1 MSSKSETPTGEPS
14 STKVKKPRTQKQID
28 ATARLVEAN
37 RLKRKAKQNANTP
50 TPPSDVP
57 SAEFE
62 RVILSDSDDDIQPNV
77 INEIKTPSNFVEVPN
92 TTSGFTTQR
101 ESDNAKRASR
111 GRSVY
116 RSLLTRR
123 TQK

>member
-1 MSSKSETPTGEPS
+1 MSSKSATPTGEP

-28 ATARLVEAN
+28 ATSRLVEAN
-37 RLKRKAKQNANTP
+37 RLKREAKQNANAP

-62 RVILSDSDDDIQPNV
+62 RIILSDSDDDIQPNV
-77 INEIKTPSNFVEVPN
+77 INEIKTPSDFVEVPN

>member
-1 MSSKSETPTGEPS
+1 MSSKSETPMGEP

-37 RLKRKAKQNANTP
+37 RLKREAKQNANAP
-50 TPPSDVP
+50 SKSDVP

-77 INEIKTPSNFVEVPN
+77 INEIKTPSDFVEVPN
-92 TTSGFTTQR
+92 NTSGFTTQR